1 MGAASSCSAASGTF
15 RTRRAACRRGSPGP
29 AARVGTRRRPP
40 CHSGVLVVSARA
52 QSPVP
57 PCPGPAGARQAG
69 RPGRGRSRRATG
81 ALPELSACVARLRFR
96 PGACSGP
103 FWTPFPSNRAAGEAP
118 RPRGG
123 TENRGFRLEAFL
135 REAPGRV
142 TAPATRAEG
151 GTAGAQTGGLGESRR
166 CRRSSCGGVP
176 WIEAPAPRVIAA
188 KLRRVHVAGAAPGPP
203 RASALSRQWPGCKCS
218 AEGPGGTCTEGS
230 PGFTWD
236 TAILGFTRDTGSPV
250 YVNHRRWRGAPP
262 RPPPRPAR
270 QALLALNGA
279 PGCPRAAPHT
289 ALWEGRV
296 VSLAS
301 STAQSP

>member
-1 MGAASSCSAASGTF
+1 M
-15 RTRRAACRRGSPGP
+15 
-29 AARVGTRRRPP
+29 
-40 CHSGVLVVSARA
+40 LVVSARA

-57 PCPGPAGARQAG
+57 PCPGPGGARQAG
-69 RPGRGRSRRATG
+69 RPGRGRSGRATG
-81 ALPELSACVARLRFR
+81 AFPELSACVAGLRFR

-103 FWTPFPSNRAAGEAP
+103 FSTPFPSNRAAGEAP

-123 TENRGFRLEAFL
+123 TENRGFRLEALL

-142 TAPATRAEG
+142 TAPATRTEG
-151 GTAGAQTGGLGESRR
+151 GTAGAQTGGLGESPR

-203 RASALSRQWPGCKCS
+203 RASALSRQWPGCTCS

-230 PGFTWD
+230 PGFAWD

-250 YVNHRRWRGAPP
+250 YVNHRRWRGATP
-262 RPPPRPAR
+262 RPPPRPPAR
-270 QALLALNGA
+270 
-279 PGCPRAAPHT
+279 PCWP
-289 ALWEGRV
+289 
-296 VSLAS
+296 
-301 STAQSP
+301 